1 MADDGLKRALREANV
16 ELLRRVEDLSFV
28 RIVGDG
34 LAGVVSPAAVG
45 QSLVGALREELSVDL
60 VVLWVVD
67 ELAGGLARVALARA
81 SDDAG
86 VQAVDGTGPLL
97 PFGNALLDAALQGP
111 VHGTAPTAAQ
121 GVPDLDGPAAVY
133 LAPIAARGRTLA
145 VLAIGAEVPID
156 ADVERRVALIAP
168 AVAMALENA
177 SLYERLAHENRTLRA
192 ELTHRFGTQAIIG
205 VSAALR
211 RLRDAIE
218 RLAPTDITVLIL
230 GESGTGKEMVA
241 RALHY
246 GGQRMEGPFVALN
259 CAALPE
265 TLLESELFGI
275 ERGVAT
281 GVERRAGLVERA
293 HGGTLFLDEIGDM
306 HPNVQAKVLRVLQE
320 REVVRVGGV
329 RPTPVDVRVVAAT
342 HHDLAAAVAAG
353 RFRQDLYYRLKVATV
368 AVPSLAERRE
378 DVPVLAQH
386 FMARFAAQH
395 QRPGMRF
402 APEAIAALAARSWTG
417 NVRELA
423 NVIEQAVVM
432 AADAVITPQDVD
444 ATEPS
449 PERVAGRELR
459 DAVDAATADAERALI
474 ERTLDAVGRNRTRA
488 AAQLGIGR
496 RTLLYK
502 LKRYGIS

>member
-1 MADDGLKRALREANV
+1 MADDGLKRALRETNV

-34 LAGVVSPAAVG
+34 LAGVVSPAGVG
-45 QSLVGALREELSVDL
+45 KSLVTALREELSVDL

-67 ELAGGLARVALARA
+67 ELGGGLQRVARARA
-81 SDDAG
+81 DDD
-86 VQAVDGTGPLL
+86 DGTDGVPDAQV
-97 PFGNALLDAALQGP
+97 PVAFGNPILDAAQQAP
-111 VHGTAPTAAQ
+111 VHVTAPQAAA
-121 GVPDLDGPAAVY
+121 GVPDLAGPAAVY

-145 VLAIGAEVPID
+145 VLAIGADVPID
-156 ADVERRVALIAP
+156 ADVERRIALIAP

-177 SLYERLAHENRTLRA
+177 ALYEQLARENHTLRV
-192 ELTHRFGTQAIIG
+192 ELTHRFGTQALIG

-211 RLRDAIE
+211 RLREAID
-218 RLAPTDITVLIL
+218 RLAATDITVLVL

-246 GGQRMEGPFVALN
+246 GSRRVQGPFVALN

-320 REVVRVGGV
+320 REVVRVGGA
-329 RPTPVDVRVVAAT
+329 RPTPVDVRIVAAT
-342 HHDLAAAVAAG
+342 HRDLEAAVRAG
-353 RFRQDLYYRLKVATV
+353 TFRQDLYYRLKVATV
-368 AVPSLAERRE
+368 AVPALADRRE

-386 FMARFAAQH
+386 FVARFAEQH
-395 QRPGMRF
+395 GRPGMRL
-402 APEAIAALAARSWTG
+402 APEAMAALVGRPWTG
-417 NVRELA
+417 NVRELS

-432 AADAVITPQDVD
+432 AVESVISLRDLDFEHPATTGTNSELRHAVDV
-444 ATEPS
+444 ATE
-449 PERVAGRELR
+449 
-459 DAVDAATADAERALI
+459 TAERALI
-474 ERTLDAVGRNRTRA
+474 VRTLDAVGRNRTRA
-488 AAQLGIGR
+488 AQQLGIGR

-502 LKRYGIS
+502 LKRYGIA